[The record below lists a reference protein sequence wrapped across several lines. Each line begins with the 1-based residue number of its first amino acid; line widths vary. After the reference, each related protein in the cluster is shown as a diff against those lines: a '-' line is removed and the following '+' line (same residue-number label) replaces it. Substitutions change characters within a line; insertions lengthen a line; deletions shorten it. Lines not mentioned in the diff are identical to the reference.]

1 MKKISAIA
9 SMFPII
15 GERLNLRLFKES
27 DISDDYI
34 SWLNDPDVVKFSNQR
49 FKLHNRKTCEAFFN
63 SINSS
68 DAIFLAITHIES
80 EEVVGTMTVYFSINH
95 ETADIGIMLGNK
107 SFWNQGLGEEA
118 WGMMMKFL
126 LEKRCVRKVTG
137 GTLSCN
143 QGMMRIF
150 EKVGM
155 VSDGVR
161 KDHEI
166 IDGKPYDIVYFAKFI
181 S

>member
-1 MKKISAIA
+1 
-9 SMFPII
+9 
-15 GERLNLRLFKES
+15 
-27 DISDDYI
+27 
-34 SWLNDPDVVKFSNQR
+34 
-49 FKLHNRKTCEAFFN
+49 
-63 SINSS
+63 
-68 DAIFLAITHIES
+68 
-80 EEVVGTMTVYFSINH
+80 
-95 ETADIGIMLGNK
+95 
-107 SFWNQGLGEEA
+107 
-118 WGMMMKFL
+118 MMMNFL
-126 LEKRCVRKVTG
+126 LEKGCVRKVTG

-161 KDHEI
+161 KDHEV